1 MQYYYQLCQKHI
13 PCPSEH
19 QGSREGH
26 HKWHNRKQK
35 QPIHWKFICGIV
47 VASITWSQTL
57 LVFTIKPF
65 SWGALFSS
73 APPGQQK
80 WTLLG
85 IIVKQGGSIKST
97 VVWLLD
103 LDSLKIHR
111 SGFFQPSYRLF
122 SSEWEITSQT
132 DVNTN
137 NFSTQVEL
145 FLIESHQTYIP
156 PEPDRLNRRHNFTW
170 SLWCAWKC
178 LDWEALKHP
187 AASSPQGSQIWS
199 LLPGDEC
206 DQH

>member
-1 MQYYYQLCQKHI
+1 MPFLLWQVLHSNSHAILVSSMSEKHSV
-13 PCPSEH
+13 PLGASGVTWRTPQMAQSHTETAL
-19 QGSREGH
+19 
-26 HKWHNRKQK
+26 
-35 QPIHWKFICGIV
+35 HWKFICGIV

-57 LVFTIKPF
+57 LVFAIKPF

-73 APPGQQK
+73 APPGQQR

-103 LDSLKIHR
+103 LDSLKIHP

-137 NFSTQVEL
+137 NLYSPANGIVSNSEPSILYSTWTWQVKPKTS
-145 FLIESHQTYIP
+145 FHM
-156 PEPDRLNRRHNFTW
+156 
-170 SLWCAWKC
+170 
-178 LDWEALKHP
+178 
-187 AASSPQGSQIWS
+187 
-199 LLPGDEC
+199 
-206 DQH
+206 